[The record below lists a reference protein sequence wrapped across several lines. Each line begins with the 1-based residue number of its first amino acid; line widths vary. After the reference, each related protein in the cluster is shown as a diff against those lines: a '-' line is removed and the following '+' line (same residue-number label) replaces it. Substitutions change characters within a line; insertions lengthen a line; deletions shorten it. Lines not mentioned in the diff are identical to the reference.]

1 LRQKLLNTPTGLL
14 ALQKEQELEQ
24 EMSDLSKKCLALQNA
39 VNAEKAMVEAL
50 SGRQGAVNKLKQA
63 QEVIM
68 LKTELERRTN
78 DAKFY
83 AFLLAD
89 TLSFIHSKKYVY
101 RDMKAEN
108 VLIDDDGYPILCD
121 FGFTKYPTKPT
132 QRMALPIRSIRKSLQ
147 VNVTMKQSIGGPSVY

>member
-24 EMSDLSKKCLALQNA
+24 EMSDLSKKCIALQNA

-78 DAKFY
+78 DAK
-83 AFLLAD
+83 
-89 TLSFIHSKKYVY
+89 
-101 RDMKAEN
+101 
-108 VLIDDDGYPILCD
+108 
-121 FGFTKYPTKPT
+121 
-132 QRMALPIRSIRKSLQ
+132 
-147 VNVTMKQSIGGPSVY
+147 